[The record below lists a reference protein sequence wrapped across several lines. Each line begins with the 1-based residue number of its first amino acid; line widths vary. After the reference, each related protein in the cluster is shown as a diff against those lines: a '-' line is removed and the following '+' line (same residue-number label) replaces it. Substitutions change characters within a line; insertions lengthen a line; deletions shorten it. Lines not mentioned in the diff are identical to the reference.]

1 MKEKLQERIQM
12 LKTEFEAGQTMLA
25 ELEAKEAN
33 LRQTL
38 LRIGGAIQVLE
49 EILSETPEDNVELSA
64 SSNSDSGTIAPP
76 QPSENLAL

>member
-49 EILSETPEDNVELSA
+49 EILSETPEDNVELS
-64 SSNSDSGTIAPP
+64 SGSNSGSGTIAPP
-76 QPSENLAL
+76 QPSENLVL